1 MKKKRTFSLL
11 SFLKMIFSP
20 IERTRENIQSLGL
33 FLIRKE
39 SICKLC

>member
-11 SFLKMIFSP
+11 SFFNMFFFP
-20 IERTRENIQSLGL
+20 IERTRENIQCLGL

-39 SICKLC
+39 RICKLC